1 MIVVDTNV
9 IAYLYLEGEF
19 TQQARAVYKND
30 SIWSAPY
37 LWRSEFRNILTVYLR
52 RNILTLEECQKHID
66 SAARLLQ
73 NNEFEIDSDDIL
85 KLADSCTLS
94 AYDCEYIVLAQQ
106 LSLKLVTNDKKILK
120 EFPQDTIN
128 LKTIHS

>member
-19 TQQARAVYKND
+19 TQKARAVYKND

-37 LWRSEFRNILTVYLR
+37 LWRSEFRNILAVYLR
-52 RNILTLEECQKHID
+52 RNILTLEECQRHID
-66 SAARLLQ
+66 SASRLLQ

-85 KLADSCTLS
+85 QLVDSCNLS
-94 AYDCEYIVLAQQ
+94 AYDCEYIVLAQK

-128 LKTIHS
+128 LKTIES